1 MFSSFSRE
9 TVASLC
15 PLVTEGQSQQRR
27 RLTKVKF
34 NFSQTQYGHSRS
46 QCILAYLL
54 LCFKKIHV
62 NPLGD
67 EASAGGMPVGWAGL
81 HSAGQQCTLQAA
93 SLTPKLQSFLQRL
106 LNASLCFKI
115 RCKIFKSCLAHSRKK
130 TGS

>member
-1 MFSSFSRE
+1 M
-9 TVASLC
+9 ASLC

-34 NFSQTQYGHSRS
+34 NFSQTQYGHSHS

-67 EASAGGMPVGWAGL
+67 EASAGGMPVGWAAAQCGTAV
-81 HSAGQQCTLQAA
+81 HPAGSQPHPETPIFPPEAA
-93 SLTPKLQSFLQRL
+93 ERQPLF
-106 LNASLCFKI
+106 
-115 RCKIFKSCLAHSRKK
+115 
-130 TGS
+130 